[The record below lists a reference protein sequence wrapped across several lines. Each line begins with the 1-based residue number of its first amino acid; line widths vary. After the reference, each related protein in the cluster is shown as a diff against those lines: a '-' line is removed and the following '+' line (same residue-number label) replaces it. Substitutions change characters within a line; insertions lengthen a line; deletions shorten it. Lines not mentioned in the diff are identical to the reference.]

1 MNFAVCEPVSIIMG
15 VGQAASAIGGYQSQV
30 AATDARNKQIAND
43 YNQRKSLYE
52 KSELD
57 RVTAYSTSL
66 VDVDIAQDEAALA
79 ASRAGGEIDLQEA
92 EALAQ
97 ILQAEQD
104 AQVKRMIGTGQAAEG
119 GRARSFGANQ
129 ERAIGRQEGNLRAAR
144 KDLAVKSFI
153 ERRRAIEEAEVA
165 RIKYWRQVNM
175 GAGLAAPAPEMPE
188 FLKGPN
194 PMTLVGQLA
203 LTTVGAMAGAGVFSG
218 GGGAASAGTVGATQQ
233 TVNTINTTAP
243 HIPTQGFSGYTGAI
257 G

>member
-1 MNFAVCEPVSIIMG
+1 MG

-57 RVTAYSTSL
+57 RVNAYSTSL

-79 ASRAGGEIDLQEA
+79 ASRAGGEIALQEA
-92 EALAQ
+92 EAAAQ

-104 AQVKRMIGTGQAAEG
+104 LQEKRMIGTGQAAEG

-129 ERAIGRQEGNLRAAR
+129 ERAIGRQEGKLLAAR
-144 KDLAVKSFI
+144 KDLSVKSFI
-153 ERRRAIEEAEVA
+153 ERRRAIEQAEVA

-175 GAGLAAPAPEMPE
+175 GAGLAGPAPAMPE
-188 FLKGPN
+188 FLDGPN

-203 LTTVGAMAGAGVFSG
+203 LTTVGAMAGAGAFSG
-218 GGGAASAGTVGATQQ
+218 GGGAASSGTVANAQQGAQYLNQNAIVTPQGIQ
-233 TVNTINTTAP
+233 GAFNT
-243 HIPTQGFSGYTGAI
+243 
-257 G
+257 

>member
-1 MNFAVCEPVSIIMG
+1 MG

-43 YNQRKSLYE
+43 YNQRKSLYQ

-57 RVTAYSTSL
+57 RVNAYSTAL
-66 VDVDIAQDEAALA
+66 VDVGIAQDEAALA
-79 ASRAGGEIDLQEA
+79 ASQAGGEIDLQEI
-92 EALAQ
+92 EALSQ

-104 AQVKRMIGTGQAAEG
+104 AQLKRMIGTGKAAEG
-119 GRARSFGANQ
+119 GRARSYGANQ
-129 ERAIGRQEGNLRAAR
+129 ERAIGRQEGNLLAAR
-144 KDLAVKSFI
+144 EDLSVKAFI
-153 ERRRAIEEAEVA
+153 ERRKAVEKAEVA

-175 GAGLAAPAPEMPE
+175 GAGLAAPAPAMPE

-194 PMTLVGQLA
+194 PMALVGQLA
-203 LTTVGAMAGAGVFSG
+203 LTTVGAMASAGVFSG
-218 GGGAASAGTVGATQQ
+218 GSSAASAGSGAASAGTVGATQQ

-243 HIPTQGFSGYTGAI
+243 HISTQGFSAYTGAI

>member
-1 MNFAVCEPVSIIMG
+1 MG

-43 YNQRKSLYE
+43 YNQRKSLYQ

-57 RVTAYSTSL
+57 RVNAYSTSL
-66 VDVDIAQDEAALA
+66 VDVSIAQDEAALA
-79 ASRAGGEIDLQEA
+79 ASQAGGEVDLQEI

-119 GRARSFGANQ
+119 GRARSYGANQ
-129 ERAIGRQEGNLRAAR
+129 ERAIGRQEGNLLAAR
-144 KDLAVKSFI
+144 RDLSVKSFI
-153 ERRRAIEEAEVA
+153 ERRKAVEQAEVA

-175 GAGLAAPAPEMPE
+175 GAGLAAPAPAMPE
-188 FLKGPN
+188 FQKGPN
-194 PMTLVGQLA
+194 PMALVGQLA

-218 GGGAASAGTVGATQQ
+218 GGGAASSSGTVASTQQ
-233 TVNTINTTAP
+233 TAIQEFFP
-243 HIPTQGFSGYTGAI
+243 LTGPI
-257 G
+257 